1 MNVGMVGLGRD
12 GHAHVRAPARSRPR
26 RDVPRPP
33 RRGRRAR
40 GRTGRDCRRRFRRPR
55 RRHHLR
61 LQRRPGPRGRTRGP
75 RHDAAGF
82 HAGQPHDRQPDHRR
96 RCSPGKPSR
105 VACGCSTP
113 RSAAVPT
120 TSGRA
125 GSRCSSAATRPCSTT
140 SAPRSPAYSDPILHV
155 GRLGDGQRVKL
166 VNNALFGAQVALVAE
181 AEHVAEGLGVDPA
194 TALDAIQ
201 HCSGDSRVLRT
212 VVAVGSSAGLA
223 RARRPF
229 HPEGCRRG
237 RAGRTGGWGSVSAA
251 SARRSY
257 RLADIEAIKQLKARY
272 FRFIDTKD
280 WAAFRDLF
288 TEDCKHYLP
297 QESAVPFMT
306 NEDYFAMNERLLTPG
321 VTTHHGHMPEITF
334 LSDTEAEGI
343 WAMFDYVQIE
353 PPSGRVSIMGYGHYY
368 RDLPQVRRRRVAH
381 QLEAQRTASPRPGA
395 LDAPGLTHGPTRH
408 AVNAEGTTNLRHT
421 RLLYRLL

>member
-1 MNVGMVGLGRD
+1 MNIGMVGLGEMGMPMLERLRAS
-12 GHAHVRAPARSRPR
+12 GHDVSVRARRAEVIERAVGLGATAADDFSD
-26 RDVPRPP
+26 RDVVIICVYSDDQVREAGPEALATMKPGSTLVNHTTGSP
-33 RRGRRAR
+33 TTAALLAGEAESRRVRV
-40 GRTGRDCRRRFRRPR
+40 
-55 RRHHLR
+55 L
-61 LQRRPGPRGRTRGP
+61 
-75 RHDAAGF
+75 DAALSG
-82 HAGQPHDRQPDHRR
+82 GPDDI
-96 RCSPGKPSR
+96 
-105 VACGCSTP
+105 
-113 RSAAVPT
+113 
-120 TSGRA
+120 RA
-125 GSRCSSAATRPCSTT
+125 GRLTLLVGGDETVLDDVRP
-140 SAPRSPAYSDPILHV
+140 ALAAYSDPILHV

-166 VNNALFGAQVALVAE
+166 VNNALFGAQVALVAD
-181 AEHVAEGLGVDPA
+181 AEHLAEGLGVDPA

-212 VVAVGSSAGLA
+212 VVAVGSSAGL
-223 RARRPF
+223 
-229 HPEGCRRG
+229 HEL
-237 RAGRTGGWGSVSAA
+237 AGRFIRKDVAVVEQV
-251 SARRSY
+251 AREAGVGLGRLGPTVD

-343 WAMFDYVQIE
+343 WSMFDYVQIE

-368 RDLPQVRRRRVAH
+368 ETYRKCDDGEWRISSKRNERLRLDQVPWTLP
-381 QLEAQRTASPRPGA
+381 
-395 LDAPGLTHGPTRH
+395 D
-408 AVNAEGTTNLRHT
+408 
-421 RLLYRLL
+421 